1 VLRETIS
8 RLSVWDAVAHAQT
21 TLEAGAVL
29 EFCRVYRNDATVME
43 GEGDAYQVKFHSAG
57 HQYTCPLY
65 RFQPRTRLLELVSV
79 EAIPAR
85 EAVAV

>member
-8 RLSVWDAVAHAQT
+8 RLSVWDAGAHTQT
-21 TLEAGAVL
+21 TLEPGAVL
-29 EFCRVYRNDATVME
+29 EFCRVYHNGPTLA
-43 GEGDAYQVKFHSAG
+43 GEADAYEVEFHSAG
-57 HQYTCPLY
+57 RCYTCPLY
-65 RFQPRTRLLELVSV
+65 RFQPRTRLLRLVSV